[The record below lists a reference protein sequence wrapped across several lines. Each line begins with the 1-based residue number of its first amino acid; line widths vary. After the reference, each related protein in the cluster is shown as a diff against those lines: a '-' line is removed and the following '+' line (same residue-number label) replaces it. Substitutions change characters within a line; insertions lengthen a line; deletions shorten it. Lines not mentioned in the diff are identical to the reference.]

1 MISNIRSKLSLGIL
15 VTGFALTAQQASA
28 QDEEGGW
35 FATVQYGRADY
46 DVTIDRGSWWGRIDD
61 TGHEVAVGIGYDLL
75 PQLAARVMYQRIWG
89 IDAMNVCPPGQICPA
104 VAFRESTRADQ
115 WSAAVVPKWRF
126 QEDWEVFATLGA
138 LRWELEPSAR
148 IGSDRDTDFLYGAGI
163 AHRFDSGLSASFEVQ
178 RSSTEYSSLRLGVT
192 YRW

>member
-1 MISNIRSKLSLGIL
+1 MRRALRLRHESSAERCHSKLHAI
-15 VTGFALTAQQASA
+15 
-28 QDEEGGW
+28 
-35 FATVQYGRADY
+35 
-46 DVTIDRGSWWGRIDD
+46 
-61 TGHEVAVGIGYDLL
+61 DLL
-75 PQLAARVMYQRIWG
+75 EDSSHQARALFASWRDYPTSGTPLGHALAILKQECIGLDCGGRSENNRNACAYALATQSIATM
-89 IDAMNVCPPGQICPA
+89 CK
-104 VAFRESTRADQ
+104 

-163 AHRFDSGLSASFEVQ
+163 AHRFDSGLSASFDVQ